1 MHRPFEPEYGPKADP
16 GRLYAFVAV
25 VSAAGIT
32 LLVALLVLNWKSS
45 GPTADSLPTLIITMC
60 LVFLGELRPLMRLQH
75 TNREAATT
83 TVFTIALLML
93 AGWPLAAIVQAT
105 ASLVGGAAGR
115 KTWWRTL
122 YNVSQFTLSL
132 GAACLVLQV
141 FDVVPTPDRPWTPS
155 SAYLAAILLAGIAYF
170 AVNLLL
176 VWQAVAIWTGTSL
189 RTVALREWK
198 VEIQVVGASVVLAP
212 LITVVMRHEPFLII
226 LFVPILLVFYRN
238 ALAFDESEWQ
248 SLHDPLTGLPNRKAL
263 RRQAEVMLGS
273 SGPPERQ
280 GRSSLYGTGR
290 SPALMSFPPG
300 RIGLFLLD
308 LDRFK
313 EVNDTLGHAAGDELI
328 REVAQRLSSAVR
340 AEDMVSR
347 LGGDEFAV
355 LLPGLPDVEAAQ
367 QLAQRLL
374 DAVAVPFRLHGF
386 TLDVEASLGIAL
398 HPDDAQHYDVLLRH
412 ADVAMYEAKRSKAG
426 YVRYDPAR
434 DRNSPDRLALLSDL
448 RGALETGRI
457 EVHYQPQASFRDER
471 VVGVEALARWRHQTR
486 GAISP
491 ETFVRLAE
499 SSGLMPRLTEYVLD
513 VSLRQAAQ
521 WWRAGYGVP
530 ISVNVSLRDIET
542 PGFVEMVARK
552 LAQHKVRPESLR
564 LEIAERVL
572 VGGAQPARTT
582 LLGLSKLGVR
592 LSLDDFGTGYASLLT
607 LRRLPF
613 DEIKIDRSFVSG
625 LGYDTDDA
633 AIVRSTIDLAHS
645 LGLRV
650 VAEGVEDPATWAALQ
665 GYGCDAAQG
674 WLVAKALPSGEICAL
689 LAEKV
694 PGAGPGASGAA
705 GAVGSTA
712 AANGTKPGLPM
723 PGAAAKPGLPKPAVP
738 KPGCAKPP
746 TSPAQ
751 SGPPEQLSA

>member
-32 LLVALLVLNWKSS
+32 ILAALLSLNWKSS
-45 GPTADSLPTLIITMC
+45 GPATQSLPALLMTMC

-93 AGWPLAAIVQAT
+93 AGWPLAAMVQAA
-105 ASLVGGAAGR
+105 ASIVGGAAGR

-122 YNVSQFTLSL
+122 FNVSQFTLSL
-132 GAACLVLQV
+132 GAACLVLQL
-141 FDVVPTPDRPWTPS
+141 FDIVPTPGRTWAPS
-155 SAYLAAILLAGIAYF
+155 VTYLAAILLAGVAYF
-170 AVNLLL
+170 AVNLFL
-176 VWQAVAIWTGTSL
+176 VWQAVAIWTGVSL
-189 RTVALREWK
+189 RAIALREWK
-198 VEIQVVGASVVLAP
+198 VELQVVGASVVLAP
-212 LITVVMRHEPFLII
+212 LITVVMKHQPYLII
-226 LFVPILLVFYRN
+226 LFIPVLLVFYRS

-248 SLHDPLTGLPNRKAL
+248 SLHDPLTALPNRKAL
-263 RRQAEVMLGS
+263 RRQAELMLGTPGDPDD
-273 SGPPERQ
+273 SGM
-280 GRSSLYGTGR
+280 SSLYATGR
-290 SPALMSFPPG
+290 SPVAMSFPPG

-328 REVAQRLSSAVR
+328 REVAHRLSAAVR
-340 AEDMVSR
+340 AEDMVAR

-355 LLPGLPDVEAAQ
+355 LLPGLPDLEAAQ

-398 HPDDAQHYDVLLRH
+398 HPDDARHYDVLLRH

-448 RGALETGRI
+448 RAALENGWI
-457 EVHYQPQASFRDER
+457 EVHYQPQASFRDR
-471 VVGVEALARWRHQTR
+471 RLVGVEALARWRHHAR
-486 GAISP
+486 GAICP
-491 ETFVRLAE
+491 ETFVKLAE
-499 SSGLMPRLTEYVLD
+499 SSGLMPRLTEYILD
-513 VSLRQAAQ
+513 VALRQAAQ
-521 WWRAGYGVP
+521 WWRAGHGVP
-530 ISVNVSLRDIET
+530 IAVNVSLRDIET
-542 PGFVEMVARK
+542 AGFVDMVARK
-552 LAQHKVRPESLR
+552 LNQYRLRPEALR

-572 VGGAQPARTT
+572 VGDAQTARTT

-625 LGYDTDDA
+625 ICYDTDDA

-650 VAEGVEDPATWAALQ
+650 VAEGVEDPTTWSALE
-665 GYGCDAAQG
+665 GYGCDEAQG
-674 WLVAKALPSGEICAL
+674 WLVSKVLPSHEISVL
-689 LAEKV
+689 LAERV
-694 PGAGPGASGAA
+694 PSPTPSAPRKAG
-705 GAVGSTA
+705 
-712 AANGTKPGLPM
+712 
-723 PGAAAKPGLPKPAVP
+723 
-738 KPGCAKPP
+738 
-746 TSPAQ
+746 
-751 SGPPEQLSA
+751 GPPEQLSA

>member
-25 VSAAGIT
+25 VGAAGIT
-32 LLVALLVLNWKSS
+32 ILAALLALNWKSS
-45 GPTADSLPTLIITMC
+45 GPTTESLPALVMTMC

-93 AGWPLAAIVQAT
+93 AGWPLAAMVQAA
-105 ASLVGGAAGR
+105 ASVVGGAAGR

-122 YNVSQFTLSL
+122 FNVSQFTLSL

-141 FDVVPTPDRPWTPS
+141 FGIVPTPGRPWAPS
-155 SAYLAAILLAGIAYF
+155 VTYLAAILLAGVAYF
-170 AVNLLL
+170 AVNLFL
-176 VWQAVAIWTGTSL
+176 VWQAVAIWTGVSL
-189 RTVALREWK
+189 RAIALREWK
-198 VEIQVVGASVVLAP
+198 VELQVVGASVVLAP
-212 LITVVMRHEPFLII
+212 LITVVMKHQPYLII
-226 LFVPILLVFYRN
+226 LFVPVLLVFYRS

-248 SLHDPLTGLPNRKAL
+248 SLHDPLTALPNRKAL
-263 RRQAEVMLGS
+263 RRQAELMLGAPG
-273 SGPPERQ
+273 GPDD
-280 GRSSLYGTGR
+280 GGMSSLYGNGR
-290 SPALMSFPPG
+290 APVAMSFPPG

-328 REVAQRLSSAVR
+328 REVAARLSAAVR
-340 AEDMVSR
+340 AEDMVAR

-398 HPDDAQHYDVLLRH
+398 YPDDARHYDVLLRH

-448 RGALETGRI
+448 RGALENGRI
-457 EVHYQPQASFRDER
+457 EVHYQPQASFRDQR
-471 VVGVEALARWRHQTR
+471 VVGVEALARWRHHTR

-491 ETFVRLAE
+491 ETFVKLAE
-499 SSGLMPRLTEYVLD
+499 SSGLMPRLTEYILD
-513 VSLRQAAQ
+513 VSLRQAAV
-521 WWRAGYGVP
+521 WWRSGYGVP
-530 ISVNVSLRDIET
+530 IAVNVSLRDIET

-552 LAQHKVRPESLR
+552 LAQHRVRPEALR

-572 VGGAQPARTT
+572 VGDAQTARTT

-625 LGYDTDDA
+625 IGYDTDDA

-650 VAEGVEDPATWAALQ
+650 VAEGVEDPTTWSALE
-665 GYGCDAAQG
+665 GYGCDEAQG
-674 WLVAKALPSGEICAL
+674 WLVSKALPAGEICVL
-689 LAEKV
+689 LAERV
-694 PGAGPGASGAA
+694 PAPAPAPSAKRTAG
-705 GAVGSTA
+705 
-712 AANGTKPGLPM
+712 
-723 PGAAAKPGLPKPAVP
+723 
-738 KPGCAKPP
+738 
-746 TSPAQ
+746 
-751 SGPPEQLSA
+751 GPPEQLSA

>member
-32 LLVALLVLNWKSS
+32 ILAALLVLNWKSS
-45 GPTADSLPTLIITMC
+45 GPTAESMPALLMTMC

-93 AGWPLAAIVQAT
+93 AGWPLAAMVQAA
-105 ASLVGGAAGR
+105 ASVVGGAAGR

-132 GAACLVLQV
+132 GAACLVLQL
-141 FDVVPTPDRPWTPS
+141 FDIVPTPNRPWAPS
-155 SAYLAAILLAGIAYF
+155 VTYLAAILLAGVAYF
-170 AVNLLL
+170 AVNLFL
-176 VWQAVAIWTGTSL
+176 VWQAVAIWTGVSL
-189 RTVALREWK
+189 RAIALREWK
-198 VEIQVVGASVVLAP
+198 VELQVVGASVVLAP
-212 LITVVMRHEPFLII
+212 LITVVMRHEPYLIV
-226 LFVPILLVFYRN
+226 LFIPILLVFYRS

-248 SLHDPLTGLPNRKAL
+248 SLHDPLTALPNRKAL
-263 RRQAEVMLGS
+263 RRQAELLLGS
-273 SGPPERQ
+273 PGDPDQ
-280 GRSSLYGTGR
+280 GGLSSLYATGR
-290 SPALMSFPPG
+290 SPAAMSFPAG

-328 REVAQRLSSAVR
+328 REVAHRLSSAVR
-340 AEDMVSR
+340 AEDMVAR

-398 HPDDAQHYDVLLRH
+398 HPDDARQYDVLLRH

-448 RGALETGRI
+448 RRALETGRI
-457 EVHYQPQASFRDER
+457 EVHYQAQASFRDER
-471 VVGVEALARWRHQTR
+471 VVGVEALARWRHHTR

-491 ETFVRLAE
+491 ETFVKLAE
-499 SSGLMPRLTEYVLD
+499 SSGLMPRLTDYILD
-513 VSLRQAAQ
+513 VALRQAAQ
-521 WWRAGYGVP
+521 WWRSGYGVP
-530 ISVNVSLRDIET
+530 IAVNVSLRDIEN
-542 PGFVEMVARK
+542 PGFTELVARK
-552 LAQHKVRPESLR
+552 LAQHRVRPEALR

-572 VGGAQPARTT
+572 VGDAQTARTT
-582 LLGLSKLGVR
+582 LLGLSKMGVR

-650 VAEGVEDPATWAALQ
+650 VAEGSRTRPPGRPWRATAATRHRAGSSRRRCRPARSAR
-665 GYGCDAAQG
+665 CS
-674 WLVAKALPSGEICAL
+674 PSGCRRPL
-689 LAEKV
+689 RR
-694 PGAGPGASGAA
+694 PRRCRRRRDRRGRRPRRRPRR
-705 GAVGSTA
+705 TR
-712 AANGTKPGLPM
+712 PR
-723 PGAAAKPGLPKPAVP
+723 
-738 KPGCAKPP
+738 C
-746 TSPAQ
+746 
-751 SGPPEQLSA
+751 

>member
-25 VSAAGIT
+25 VGAAGIT
-32 LLVALLVLNWKSS
+32 ILAALLALNWRSS
-45 GPTADSLPTLIITMC
+45 GPTTQSLPALLMTTC

-93 AGWPLAAIVQAT
+93 AGWPLAAMVQAA
-105 ASLVGGAAGR
+105 ASVVGGAAGR

-122 YNVSQFTLSL
+122 FNVSQFTLSL
-132 GAACLVLQV
+132 GAACLVLQL
-141 FDVVPTPDRPWTPS
+141 FGIAPTPDRPWAPS
-155 SAYLAAILLAGIAYF
+155 VTYLAAILLAGVAYF
-170 AVNLLL
+170 AVNLSL
-176 VWQAVAIWTGTSL
+176 VWQAVAIWTGVPL
-189 RTVALREWK
+189 RLIALREWK
-198 VEIQVVGASVVLAP
+198 VELQVVGASVVLAP
-212 LITVVMRHEPFLII
+212 LITVVMKHQPYLII
-226 LFVPILLVFYRN
+226 LFIPVLLVFYRS

-248 SLHDPLTGLPNRKAL
+248 SLHDPLTALPNRKAL
-263 RRQAEVMLGS
+263 RRQAELMLGS
-273 SGPPERQ
+273 PGAPEP
-280 GRSSLYGTGR
+280 GSLSSLYASGR
-290 SPALMSFPPG
+290 SPAAFSFPPG

-313 EVNDTLGHAAGDELI
+313 EVNDTLGHAAGDDLI
-328 REVAQRLSSAVR
+328 REVAQRLSAAVR
-340 AEDMVSR
+340 SEDMVAR

-355 LLPGLPDVEAAQ
+355 LLPGLPDVDAAQ

-374 DAVAVPFRLHGF
+374 DAVAVPYRVHGF

-426 YVRYDPAR
+426 YVRYDPSR

-448 RGALETGRI
+448 RAALDNGRI
-457 EVHYQPQASFRDER
+457 EVHYQPQASFRDQR
-471 VVGVEALARWRHQTR
+471 VVGVEALARWRHQSR
-486 GAISP
+486 GSISP

-499 SSGLMPRLTEYVLD
+499 SSGLMPRLTEYILD
-513 VSLRQAAQ
+513 VSLRQAAL
-521 WWRAGYGVP
+521 WWRAGHGVP
-530 ISVNVSLRDIET
+530 IAVNVSLRDIET
-542 PGFVEMVARK
+542 AGFVDMVARK
-552 LAQHKVRPESLR
+552 LSQHRVRPEALR

-572 VGGAQPARTT
+572 VGDAQLARTT

-650 VAEGVEDPATWAALQ
+650 VAEGVEDPATWSALE
-665 GYGCDAAQG
+665 GYGCDEAQG
-674 WLVAKALPSGEICAL
+674 WLVSKALPAGEICTL
-689 LAEKV
+689 LAERV
-694 PGAGPGASGAA
+694 PAPAPSSTRTSG
-705 GAVGSTA
+705 
-712 AANGTKPGLPM
+712 
-723 PGAAAKPGLPKPAVP
+723 
-738 KPGCAKPP
+738 
-746 TSPAQ
+746 
-751 SGPPEQLSA
+751 GPPEQLSA